1 MKIDENE
8 LCSAVRKK
16 SKLYKTIFPKH
27 EDDPLTNFSK
37 ILDKIFIGNQDAAKD
52 FKFFKKYN
60 IKAVV
65 NCSKDIKNY
74 FPDHAEYIRLPVN
87 DNLKKIDFK
96 TMTKYLPSIVEFI
109 YKNVVLDKSNILV
122 HCAQGRIRSVTVVV
136 CFLMKYY
143 KMDPIKACLFVLN
156 KRPEAF
162 HYGTSVNFSE
172 SILNFYYN
180 KN

>member
-37 ILDKIFIGNQDAAKD
+37 IVDKIFIGNQDAA
-52 FKFFKKYN
+52 
-60 IKAVV
+60 
-65 NCSKDIKNY
+65 
-74 FPDHAEYIRLPVN
+74 
-87 DNLKKIDFK
+87 IDFK